1 MPRIIADEAEVITA
15 LNTFSEKARGEGA
28 LVNIDDVDYDLLTD
42 AVNEEYLL
50 GQRGDVIDVLTD
62 INDTIGLEVFGLV
75 YH

>member
-1 MPRIIADEAEVITA
+1 
-15 LNTFSEKARGEGA
+15 
-28 LVNIDDVDYDLLTD
+28 VDYDLLTD